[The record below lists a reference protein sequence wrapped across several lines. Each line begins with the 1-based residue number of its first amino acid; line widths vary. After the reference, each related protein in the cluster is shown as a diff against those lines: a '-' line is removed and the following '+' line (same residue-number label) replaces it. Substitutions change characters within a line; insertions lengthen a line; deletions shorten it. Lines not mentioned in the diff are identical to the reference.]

1 MIATTT
7 GMLVYNRE
15 VLIKI
20 LRAKV
25 IADGKVLGDVGS
37 LGLSFAMPCG
47 HTFHARS
54 SADIPFK
61 SVMCPCGQHWM
72 IYYQEEYEKVHVN

>member
-1 MIATTT
+1 MMATTT

-15 VLIKI
+15 VLINI

-25 IADGKVLGDVGS
+25 IGDVGS

-47 HTFHARS
+47 HVFHARN

-61 SVMCPCGQHWM
+61 SAMCPCGQHGM
-72 IYYQEEYEKVHVN
+72 IYYQEEYEKVHIN